1 MKIII
6 EIDDMK
12 AFEKLLELFDIDI
25 MQKSKKR

>member
-25 MQKSKKR
+25 MQKSKKG